1 MKIQP
6 YNKNSKHKEAKET
19 FAKQAL
25 HNLYEQE
32 NEGENE
38 EENQKKRNT
47 GGERINK
54 NIKGYSFVKNCKF
67 IRKLMAWKERIDLEE
82 ERIRKR
88 KAELEEERLRIMDKR
103 RYKIVQIKENE
114 DRGYNQRGGRGDFRP
129 RDRGGYRGGRNQ

>member
-32 NEGENE
+32 NE
-38 EENQKKRNT
+38 EENRKKRNT
-47 GGERINK
+47 GCERINK
-54 NIKGYSFVKNCKF
+54 IRKGYSFI

-82 ERIRKR
+82 EKARKEMER
-88 KAELEEERLRIMDKR
+88 VEKEKAELEEKRLRIMDKW
-103 RYKIVQIKENE
+103 RYKIVQIEEDE
-114 DRGYNQRGGRGDFRP
+114 DRGYNQRGGRGGFRP
-129 RDRGGYRGGRNQ
+129 RGRGGYRGGRNQ